1 MRFLSKWLQ
10 TGGSI
15 MKLEEDV
22 DIINLKMNENG

>member
-22 DIINLKMNENG
+22 CYYILKDE